1 MFIKNINKRIKIMLL
16 LFGFVLL
23 MVILKVFY
31 VQVFDYKKLSNLAS
45 DLWSRNLP
53 IEASRG
59 RILDRN
65 GVVLADNVTTTS
77 LVLVP
82 NQIKNKKEVCEKLA
96 EILNVSY
103 DEMKKHVFKNTSIE
117 RVHPIGRRL
126 SYEIADK
133 IETLQFDGV
142 YLLKEAKRYYPYK
155 TLLAHVLGYVGIDNQ
170 GLSGLELQYDK
181 YLTGEA
187 GAIKY
192 FSDAKGNKL
201 TLSDVYVKPQDGMD
215 LQLTI
220 DINIQKSVERELDNV
235 VNMMNPDMALAVVMN
250 PKTGEVLAMSS
261 RPTFDPNNYKN
272 YSTEILSRNLPIW
285 ASYEPGSTQKIIT
298 TAASIEEKVIDIYN
312 EHFYDSGGVTVDGA
326 RIRCWKAGGHG
337 DQTFLQV
344 LQNSCNPGFVQMG
357 ERLGKERLFSYLDMF
372 GFGNKTGIDL
382 NGEGKG
388 IIFPLSKV
396 GNVELATTAFGQ
408 GISVTPIQQITAIS
422 AVLNGGNLLRPYVLA
437 NVLEPETGNVMYQ
450 NKTKVV
456 RKTISEET
464 SKTMRYALE
473 TVVALGG
480 GKAAY
485 IDGYRIGGKTGTAQK
500 VKDGRYLVNNYIMSF
515 VGIVPSNDPEAVLYI
530 AIDNPKNTALLSS
543 YTTTPIARRI
553 LLDIIDALDIK
564 KQEGGVEKDW
574 QWDDKVYYEV
584 PNVIG
589 KDKKEAKEKQ
599 LGEAPGEVFAAIS
612 LALHE
617 MQSDVHDVEDTVLTI
632 TRVKRSYSPWSSKIY
647 TLRETPQRK

>member
-1 MFIKNINKRIKIMLL
+1 MFHIINRGESVLFIKNINKRIKIMLL
-16 LFGFVLL
+16 LFGFGLL
-23 MVILKVFY
+23 MVIIKVFY

-59 RILDRN
+59 KILDRN

-82 NQIKNKKEVCEKLA
+82 NQIKNKKEVTEKLA

-133 IETLQFDGV
+133 IEALKFDGV

-272 YSTEILSRNLPIW
+272 YSSEVLSRNLPIW

-312 EHFYDSGGVTVDGA
+312 EHFFDSGGVTVDGA
-326 RIRCWKAGGHG
+326 RLRCWKAGGHG
-337 DQTFLQV
+337 VQTF
-344 LQNSCNPGFVQMG
+344 
-357 ERLGKERLFSYLDMF
+357 
-372 GFGNKTGIDL
+372 
-382 NGEGKG
+382 
-388 IIFPLSKV
+388 
-396 GNVELATTAFGQ
+396 
-408 GISVTPIQQITAIS
+408 
-422 AVLNGGNLLRPYVLA
+422 
-437 NVLEPETGNVMYQ
+437 
-450 NKTKVV
+450 
-456 RKTISEET
+456 
-464 SKTMRYALE
+464 
-473 TVVALGG
+473 
-480 GKAAY
+480 
-485 IDGYRIGGKTGTAQK
+485 
-500 VKDGRYLVNNYIMSF
+500 
-515 VGIVPSNDPEAVLYI
+515 
-530 AIDNPKNTALLSS
+530 
-543 YTTTPIARRI
+543 
-553 LLDIIDALDIK
+553 
-564 KQEGGVEKDW
+564 
-574 QWDDKVYYEV
+574 
-584 PNVIG
+584 
-589 KDKKEAKEKQ
+589 
-599 LGEAPGEVFAAIS
+599 
-612 LALHE
+612 
-617 MQSDVHDVEDTVLTI
+617 
-632 TRVKRSYSPWSSKIY
+632 
-647 TLRETPQRK
+647 